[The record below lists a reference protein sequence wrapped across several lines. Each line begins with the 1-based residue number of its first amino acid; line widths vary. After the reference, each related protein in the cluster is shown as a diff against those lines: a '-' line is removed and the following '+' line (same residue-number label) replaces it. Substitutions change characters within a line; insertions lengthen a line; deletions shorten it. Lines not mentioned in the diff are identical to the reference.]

1 MLSNSPSIP
10 RDESSL
16 ANAFNSNTRINQDD
30 SVSSTAIQTPITQN
44 NFPIS
49 SGTPIKR
56 DSKVVRKDASLN
68 DAKLSALQKRG
79 LAIDSLKDTRIAL
92 SKTESVLNKIE
103 IKVPNESILDKK
115 TSDLGAKTQDYL
127 DKSASSLCLSFK
139 RLHRIQGE

>member
-1 MLSNSPSIP
+1 M
-10 RDESSL
+10 
-16 ANAFNSNTRINQDD
+16 ANAFNSSTRINQDD
-30 SVSSTAIQTPITQN
+30 SVSSTAIQTPIMQN

-49 SGTPIKR
+49 SGIPIKR

-79 LAIDSLKDTRIAL
+79 FAIDPLKDTRIAL

-115 TSDLGAKTQDYL
+115 TSDLGA
-127 DKSASSLCLSFK
+127 
-139 RLHRIQGE
+139 